1 MKKYYIF
8 LLFSL
13 LLIGLSAQCP
23 MCKMTAESNMK
34 DGGMAGRGLNQG
46 ILYLL
51 LLPYLAMSILMY
63 LYWKSKREIKR
74 EDIEV

>member
-1 MKKYYIF
+1 M
-8 LLFSL
+8 